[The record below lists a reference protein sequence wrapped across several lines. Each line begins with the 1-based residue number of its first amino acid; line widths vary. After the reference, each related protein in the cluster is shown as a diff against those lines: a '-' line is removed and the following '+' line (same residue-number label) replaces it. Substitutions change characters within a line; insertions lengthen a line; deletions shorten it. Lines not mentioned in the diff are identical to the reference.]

1 MSLYVDTSALLKL
14 YVEEAESDACEAF
27 LARDD
32 DWVTAA
38 HTLVEVRRNLSRLLT
53 DEALA
58 DASAQFND
66 DWAGIRVIELDLR
79 LCEAAALIAERTGA
93 RSLDALHLAAAV
105 VTGHPRLVTYD
116 ARLAAAA
123 EELGIQSTAP

>member
-27 LARDD
+27 LAQDD

-38 HTLVEVRRNLSRLLT
+38 HTLVEVRRNLSRLLNA
-53 DEALA
+53 EALA
-58 DASAQFND
+58 DALLQFTE
-66 DWAGIRVIELDLR
+66 DWDGIRVIELDLR

-105 VTGHPRLVTYD
+105 QAGQPALVTYD
-116 ARLAAAA
+116 AKLAAAA
-123 EELGIQSTAP
+123 EEIGLRSRTP